1 MASPVTTAFEFAAL
15 SIYVPTSFSSTI
27 IADTWVSGSSMK
39 SLPKSDNG
47 IDANEFAPKLI
58 GKNKKGEMV
67 FGYAKLPY
75 LDYKPAILSS
85 LKPRYND
92 ELKQIEITVENFG
105 LSASKE
111 SKLELKTTDGT
122 VFSAQLSSLEPYGNT
137 TLKLDTGDAVKLEG
151 CELTIT
157 ASDKILHQQKW

>member
-1 MASPVTTAFEFAAL
+1 
-15 SIYVPTSFSSTI
+15 
-27 IADTWVSGSSMK
+27 
-39 SLPKSDNG
+39 
-47 IDANEFAPKLI
+47 
-58 GKNKKGEMV
+58 MV

-122 VFSAQLSSLEPYGNT
+122 VFSAQLSSLEPYGKT

-151 CELTIT
+151 FELTIT